1 MKNVFLHIT
10 LFCCICVASS
20 AQNLDNQGGVINNLG
35 KIKTKSV
42 RSESNGTVEN
52 EGTLYVEGVSIIEQD
67 TIDGRVEYTGDNDT
81 QIQYFEPM
89 VYKEVV
95 FSGRGEKQFRNQDED
110 VVSRELFETE
120 GGGVELQIPES
131 QVVRTE
137 GSVVHRGM
145 INRSF
150 RYGRLILGG
159 TDAQDVSGDGTFKVL
174 QLSNSSGADVVETG
188 GFVVHST
195 LELFD
200 GELRNSASN
209 NFSMGDNGALI
220 IRSDRSSI
228 AFAPV
233 FGSDVSV
240 TYIGSNNILA
250 GEELPTDPTI
260 LQNLRVETPGG
271 LTLAKDVTVNDT
283 LYLAGVINTDP
294 DASRFV
300 LTHTSIEN
308 PEFVGEDTEIR
319 GSVRRTSLVTG
330 DGNRN
335 VFNNPYTYAEFENT
349 AALGDIAVVTYRV
362 LPDTV
367 PLPLG
372 APAEE
377 KVRRTLQIT
386 ASDSQGDSVVDGFNA
401 TVGLGFKVADADE
414 RNGLNADSVLLE
426 HWEDNP
432 EEGQRWRLVG
442 AASDVQLQ
450 GKWAATRTA
459 NLTDF
464 FNGGF
469 YALGRGDSPTPAG
482 VLLARVLLE
491 GPFRNGSMQDDLWQ
505 EDLLPSTPPDIYPYN
520 LDPARASIVMG
531 EISKDTGIIDWVV
544 VEFRT
549 LMSGG
554 ESVYRTGLL
563 RTDGSIV
570 NYRDGF
576 SRLTVDSGSYYIVV
590 HHRNHLA
597 VMTADPADVVP
608 VAGDEIDFTQGAT
621 MLAGTSGGRLVA
633 VSESGR
639 QYFAMFA
646 GDIVQ
651 DGAINVAGDRRDYDA
666 GAESAWQQHDEE
678 GYRQADADLNG
689 IVTTRDANVSWNNR
703 ERETA
708 VPD

>member
-1 MKNVFLHIT
+1 MRILITHIVLLCT
-10 LFCCICVASS
+10 VCLIAP

-42 RSESNGTVEN
+42 RSENSGTIEN
-52 EGTLYVEGVSIIEQD
+52 EGTLDVEGVSIIEQD
-67 TIDGRVEYTGDNDT
+67 TINGRVEYSGDNTT

-89 VYKEVV
+89 VYKDVV
-95 FSGRGEKQFRNQDED
+95 FRGRGEKQFRNTDED
-110 VVSRELFETE
+110 VVARELFETE
-120 GGGVELQIPES
+120 TGNVDIQIPES

-137 GSVVHRGM
+137 GTVVHRGM
-145 INRSF
+145 VNRSF
-150 RYGRLILGG
+150 RFGRLVLSGNS
-159 TDAQDVSGDGTFKVL
+159 AQNVSGDGTFKVL
-174 QLSNSSGADVVETG
+174 QLSNASGADVVDTG

-195 LELFD
+195 LELFE
-200 GELRNSASN
+200 GEFRNSASN

-220 IRSDRSSI
+220 IRSDRSSLAYAP
-228 AFAPV
+228 AF
-233 FGSDVSV
+233 GNDVSV
-240 TYIGSNNILA
+240 TYIGSSNIVA
-250 GEELPTDPTI
+250 GEEIPTDPTI
-260 LQNLRVETPGG
+260 LKNLRVETPGG

-283 LYLAGVINTDP
+283 LHLRGTINTDP
-294 DASRFV
+294 GASRFV
-300 LTHTSIEN
+300 LTHSSLNN
-308 PEFVGEDTEIR
+308 PEFVGEDTEVR

-330 DGNRN
+330 SGERN

-367 PLPLG
+367 PLPLA
-372 APAEE
+372 APATE

-386 ASDSQGDSVVDGFNA
+386 AENSQGDSVVDGFDA
-401 TVGLGFKVADADE
+401 TVGLGFKLADEDE
-414 RNGLNADSVLLE
+414 RNGLNADSVVLE
-426 HWEDNP
+426 QWLNDP
-432 EEGQRWRLVG
+432 DQGQQWTIVG
-442 AASDVQLQ
+442 AGADVTTQ
-450 GKWAATRTA
+450 GKWAETRTS

-469 YALGRGDSPTPAG
+469 YALGLGDSPTPAG

-491 GPFRNGSMQDDLWQ
+491 GPFRNGAMQDDLWQ
-505 EDLLPSTPPDIYPYN
+505 EDLIPSTPPDIYPYN
-520 LDPARASIVMG
+520 LDPARASIVLG
-531 EISKDTGIIDWVV
+531 DISKDTGIIDWVV

-570 NYRDGF
+570 NYRDGY

-608 VAGDEIDFTQGAT
+608 TNGDEIDFTQSAT
-621 MLAGTSGGRLVA
+621 LLAGSSGGRLVA

-651 DGAINVAGDRRDYDA
+651 DGTINLAGDRRDYDA
-666 GAESAWQQHDEE
+666 GAESAWIQHDAE

-689 IVTTRDANVSWNNR
+689 IVTTRDANVTWNNR
-703 ERETA
+703 ERQTA